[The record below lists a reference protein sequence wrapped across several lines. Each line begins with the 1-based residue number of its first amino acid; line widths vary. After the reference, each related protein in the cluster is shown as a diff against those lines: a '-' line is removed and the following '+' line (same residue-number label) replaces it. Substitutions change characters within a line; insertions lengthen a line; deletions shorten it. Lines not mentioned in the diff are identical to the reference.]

1 MAAVK
6 ILYVEDEL
14 SLAGIVKDTLEASGY
29 AVELVSDG
37 ALVLDAAEA
46 FEPDICVLDVMLP
59 NIDGF
64 ALGKLLRART
74 PALPIIFLTA
84 KSQTSDVVTGF
95 KSGGNDYLKKPF
107 SMEELMVRIDNL
119 LALKG
124 ARPGKSTEQQAIG
137 AYTFEA
143 SSLRLSLHDNTRQL
157 SHREAELIAY
167 FARNLNE
174 VVVKK
179 ELLLAVWGD
188 DSYYNA
194 RNLDVYMRKL
204 RTYFEDDPAISILT
218 LRGVGYRFV
227 IER

>member
-1 MAAVK
+1 MSPVK
-6 ILYVEDEL
+6 ILYVEDEVN
-14 SLAGIVKDTLEASGY
+14 LASIVKDTLISSGY
-29 AVELVSDG
+29 NVELVSDG
-37 ALVLDAAEA
+37 ALVLDAAKT

-64 ALGKLLRART
+64 ALGKALSRRT

-84 KSQTSDVVTGF
+84 KSQTSDVVEGF

-119 LALKG
+119 LRLKG
-124 ARPGKSTEQQAIG
+124 AAPAPNTAKTIAIG
-137 AYTFEA
+137 RYEFDAAKLE
-143 SSLRLSLHDNTRQL
+143 LRLDGATRQL
-157 SHREAELIAY
+157 SYREAELVQY
-167 FARNLNE
+167 FGGHLND

-194 RNLDVYMRKL
+194 RNLDVYMGKL
-204 RTYFEDDPAISILT
+204 RSYFEGDATISILT

-227 IER
+227 V

>member
-29 AVELVSDG
+29 TVELVSDG

-124 ARPGKSTEQQAIG
+124 ARPGKSNEQQAIG

-143 SSLRLSLHDNTRQL
+143 SSLRLSLNDNTRQL